1 MNFYER
7 LMHYCKTPHACSVE
21 IYRPAAM
28 NSFKS
33 KKVKKSKRKH
43 DKKSKKGK
51 KRRRSSSSSSDSSTS
66 SSSTSSTTSS
76 DEKHKKRKKKHKK
89 DHKRKKLK
97 VEEKAEKVKEVEVVG
112 ESSQAQN
119 EEDFGIPINL
129 MDFRRGAPETK
140 EEYEKRQSIIRR
152 VVDEETGRTRL
163 IRGDGEIIEE
173 MVTKERHIK
182 INKNATKTDAQN
194 FEKNSIRRARK
205 K

>member
-1 MNFYER
+1 
-7 LMHYCKTPHACSVE
+7 
-21 IYRPAAM
+21 M

-33 KKVKKSKRKH
+33 KKIKKSKRKH

-66 SSSTSSTTSS
+66 SSSSSTSSSSSS
-76 DEKHKKRKKKHKK
+76 DERQKKRRKKHKK

-97 VEEKAEKVKEVEVVG
+97 VEEKVVKVKEVEVGG
-112 ESSQAQN
+112 ESSQSQN
-119 EEDFGIPINL
+119 DVDFGIPIGL
-129 MDFRRGAPETK
+129 MDVKRGAPETK
-140 EEYEKRQSIIRR
+140 EQYDKRQSIIRR
-152 VVDEETGRTRL
+152 VVDEETGRTRI

-173 MVTKERHIK
+173 IVTKERHVK